1 MTKLLAALEAGG
13 TKFLCALGTDD
24 GELRVKTRIPTTSP
38 AETTEKAIRFFQEQQ
53 ASFGEVAA
61 LGIAAFGPLDLNPQS
76 PFYGHIT
83 STPKP
88 GWANS
93 DLLGSMA
100 RAMNVPVTIDTDVN
114 AAALAEWR
122 WGSAQG
128 LDPVVYLTIGT
139 GIGGGALV
147 NGRPVHGL
155 VHPEMGHILIPH
167 DKGIDP
173 FPGSCP
179 FHGDCLEGLASGP
192 AMERRWQ
199 KRAELLPQD
208 HPGWRLETHYLAL
221 GLTTIILS
229 LSPERIILGG
239 GVMQQG
245 HLFPLIR
252 AEVGSLLNGYVQAE
266 EILGG
271 MDDYIVPPALGE
283 HAGIMG
289 ALAMACSLV

>member
-1 MTKLLAALEAGG
+1 MTRLLAGIEAGG
-13 TKFLCALGTDD
+13 TKFVCALGTDR
-24 GELRVKTRIPTTSP
+24 GELRAEARFPTTSP
-38 AETTEKAIRFFQEQQ
+38 EETIEQAVRFLRAEQ
-53 ASFGEVAA
+53 AELGEVAA
-61 LGIAAFGPLDLNPQS
+61 VGIAAFGPLDLRPRS
-76 PFYGHIT
+76 PSYGHIT

-88 GWANS
+88 GWANT
-93 DLLGSMA
+93 DLRGSVA
-100 RAMNVPVTIDTDVN
+100 QAMKVPVAIDTDVN

-122 WGSAQG
+122 WGSAKG
-128 LDPVVYLTIGT
+128 LDSVVYITIGT
-139 GIGGGALV
+139 GIGGGVLIH
-147 NGRPVHGL
+147 GRPVHGL

-192 AMERRWQ
+192 AMEKRWQ
-199 KRAELLPQD
+199 KRAEALPQD
-208 HPGWRLETHYLAL
+208 HPAWRLEAHYLAL
-221 GLTTIILS
+221 GLTTIICS

-252 AEVGSLLNGYVQAE
+252 AEAVSLMNGYVQAE

-271 MDDYIVPPALGE
+271 INDYVVPPALGDR
-283 HAGIMG
+283 AGILG
-289 ALAMACSLV
+289 ALALAGALA

>member
-1 MTKLLAALEAGG
+1 MTRLLAGIEAGG
-13 TKFLCALGTDD
+13 TKFVCALGTDR
-24 GELRVKTRIPTTSP
+24 GELRAEARFPTTSP
-38 AETTEKAIRFFQEQQ
+38 EETIEQAVRFLRAEQ
-53 ASFGEVAA
+53 AELGEVAA
-61 LGIAAFGPLDLNPQS
+61 VGIAAFGPLDLRPRS
-76 PFYGHIT
+76 PSYGHIT

-88 GWANS
+88 GWANT
-93 DLLGSMA
+93 DLRGSVA
-100 RAMNVPVTIDTDVN
+100 QAMKVPVAIDTDVN

-122 WGSAQG
+122 WGSAKG
-128 LDPVVYLTIGT
+128 LDSVVYITIGT
-139 GIGGGALV
+139 GIGGGVLIH
-147 NGRPVHGL
+147 GRPVHGL

-192 AMERRWQ
+192 AMEKRWQ
-199 KRAELLPQD
+199 KRAEALPQD
-208 HPGWRLETHYLAL
+208 HPAWRLEAHYLAL
-221 GLTTIILS
+221 GLTTIICS

-252 AEVGSLLNGYVQAE
+252 AEAVSLMNGYVQAE

-271 MDDYIVPPALGE
+271 MDDYVVPPALGDR
-283 HAGIMG
+283 AGILG
-289 ALAMACSLV
+289 ALALAGALA

>member
-1 MTKLLAALEAGG
+1 MTRLLAGIEAGG
-13 TKFLCALGTDD
+13 TKFVCALGTDR
-24 GELRVKTRIPTTSP
+24 GELRAEARFPTTSP
-38 AETTEKAIRFFQEQQ
+38 EETIEQAVRFLRAERAEL
-53 ASFGEVAA
+53 GEVAA
-61 LGIAAFGPLDLNPQS
+61 VGIAAFGPLDLRPRS
-76 PFYGHIT
+76 PSYGHIT

-88 GWANS
+88 GWANT
-93 DLLGSMA
+93 DLRGSVA
-100 RAMNVPVTIDTDVN
+100 QAMKVPVAIDTDVN

-122 WGSAQG
+122 WGSAKG
-128 LDPVVYLTIGT
+128 LDSVVYITIGT
-139 GIGGGALV
+139 GIGGGVLIH
-147 NGRPVHGL
+147 GRPVHGL

-192 AMERRWQ
+192 AMEKRWQ
-199 KRAELLPQD
+199 KRAEALPQD
-208 HPGWRLETHYLAL
+208 HPAWRLEAHYLAL
-221 GLTTIILS
+221 GLTTIICS

-252 AEVGSLLNGYVQAE
+252 AEAVSLMNGYVQAE

-271 MDDYIVPPALGE
+271 INDYVVPPALGDR
-283 HAGIMG
+283 AGILG
-289 ALAMACSLV
+289 ALALAGALA